1 MVIPKGKLGQGA
13 WSYQKG
19 HKDTGTLLIQKGHDK
34 DKGHVHTKRDII
46 RTLGMVAKRD
56 IRTRDMVIPKGTC

>member
-34 DKGHVHTKRDII
+34 DKG
-46 RTLGMVAKRD
+46 ACAYQ
-56 IRTRDMVIPKGTC
+56 KGHYKDLRHGCQKGH